1 MFENLQEKLQ
11 RAFKTLRGQATLT
24 EENIDEALR
33 EIRLA
38 LLEADVNFKVVKQLI
53 DQIRVKAVGQDVLT
67 ALSPG
72 EQVIK
77 IVRDELV
84 EILGRDTARMKFA
97 SQPPTVILMA
107 GLQGSGKTTTS
118 GKLANWL
125 KNGGHRPLL
134 VSVDV
139 YRPAAREQLKVV
151 AQAVKANIYEGE
163 VGEATPGPRD
173 PRAKEAR
180 REAINTGSDVL
191 IVDTAGRLHIDD
203 QLMDEMQLLKR
214 LLNPQEILF
223 VADAMTGQDA
233 VNSADEFHK
242 KLSLTGVVL
251 TKMDGDARGGAALSI
266 RQVTGQPIKFIGVGE
281 KYDAL
286 EPFHPD
292 RIVSRILGMGD
303 ILSLIER
310 AESQIDKKK
319 AQEMAT
325 KALTGDGFSLEDFRD
340 QLRQVKKMGSMKS
353 LLGMLPSIG
362 PFSGLQKAADNV
374 DEGQINRVEA
384 IINSMTTHER
394 NHHEVING
402 SRRKRIARGSGT
414 TVQEVNNLLRQYAQM
429 KKMFKQM
436 GKTVAPRTGLFH
448 QLQGQPA
455 HGVAG
460 IDFHHRLEPAI
471 ALGCAIDEGVDANRP
486 DIAGALQF
494 RFEQRKDVAIEAL
507 EAARN
512 VRRFAEQRGYVR
524 RYAAAVVGRRPV
536 GPELSLAVIDQAG
549 VAAELQV
556 ARPHLQLDGEIQRA
570 LQPGFDDHL
579 SAILQGTGQPLLL
592 CRQHL

>member
-11 RAFKTLRGQATLT
+11 RAFKSLRGQAVLT
-24 EENIDEALR
+24 EENISEALKQ
-33 EIRLA
+33 IRLA
-38 LLEADVNFKVVKQLI
+38 LLEADVNFKVVKDLI
-53 DQIRVKAVGQDVLT
+53 DRIQAKAVGQEVLT

-84 EILGRDTARMKFA
+84 ATLGKDTAKLKFA
-97 SQPPTVILMA
+97 SQPPTVVLMA

-151 AQAVKANIYEGE
+151 AAAIKANLYEGE
-163 VGEATPGPRD
+163 VGEANTATVERL
-173 PRAKEAR
+173 AKEAR
-180 REAINTGSDVL
+180 REAINNGCDVL

-203 QLMDEMQLLKR
+203 QLMEEMQSLKR

-223 VADAMTGQDA
+223 VADSMTGQDA

-242 KLSLTGVVL
+242 KLTLTGVVL

-266 RQVTGQPIKFIGVGE
+266 RQVTGQPIKFIGIGE

-303 ILSLIER
+303 ILSLIEKV
-310 AESQIDKKK
+310 ESQVDKKK
-319 AQEMAT
+319 ATELAT
-325 KALTGDGFSLEDFRD
+325 KALSGDGFSLEDFRD
-340 QLRQVKKMGSMKS
+340 QLRSVRKMGSLQS
-353 LLGMLPSIG
+353 LMGMLPSIG
-362 PFSGLQKAADNV
+362 AFQGLQKAADKV
-374 DEGQINRVEA
+374 DEKQINRVEA
-384 IINSMTTHER
+384 IINSMTSYER
-394 NHHEVING
+394 NHHESING

-436 GKTVAPRTGLFH
+436 GKPSFARRM
-448 QLQGQPA
+448 
-455 HGVAG
+455 AG
-460 IDFHHRLEPAI
+460 MKL
-471 ALGCAIDEGVDANRP
+471 
-486 DIAGALQF
+486 
-494 RFEQRKDVAIEAL
+494 
-507 EAARN
+507 
-512 VRRFAEQRGYVR
+512 
-524 RYAAAVVGRRPV
+524 
-536 GPELSLAVIDQAG
+536 
-549 VAAELQV
+549 
-556 ARPHLQLDGEIQRA
+556 
-570 LQPGFDDHL
+570 PGM
-579 SAILQGTGQPLLL
+579 
-592 CRQHL
+592 

>member
-1 MFENLQEKLQ
+1 MFENLSEKLQ
-11 RAFKTLRGQATLT
+11 KAFKNLRGQAVLN
-24 EENIDEALR
+24 EDNIQESLR

-53 DQIRVKAVGQDVLT
+53 DKIQDKALGQEVMG

-84 EILGRDTARMKFA
+84 AILGQDTAKIKFA
-97 SQPPTVILMA
+97 SQPPSIILMA

-139 YRPAAREQLKVV
+139 YRPAARQQLKVV
-151 AQAVKANIYEGE
+151 AQAIKANIYEGE
-163 VGEATPGPRD
+163 VTEANTATVERL
-173 PRAKEAR
+173 AKEAR
-180 REAINTGSDVL
+180 REAINTGSDVV

-203 QLMDEMQLLKR
+203 QLMDEMQSLKR

-233 VNSADEFHK
+233 VRSADEFHK

-266 RQVTGQPIKFIGVGE
+266 RNVTGQPIKFIGVGE

-303 ILSLIER
+303 ILSLIEK
-310 AESQIDKKK
+310 AEQQVDKKR
-319 AQEMAT
+319 AQEIAT

-340 QLRQVKKMGSMKS
+340 QLRQVKKMGSLQS
-353 LLGMLPSIG
+353 LVGMLPRIG
-362 PFSGLQKAADNV
+362 PFSGLQAAADKV
-374 DEGQINRVEA
+374 DDTQINRVEA
-384 IINSMTTHER
+384 IINSMTPYER
-394 NHHEVING
+394 DHHEVING

-414 TVQEVNNLLRQYAQM
+414 SVQEVNNLLRQYAQM

-436 GKTVAPRTGLFH
+436 GKPSFARRM
-448 QLQGQPA
+448 
-455 HGVAG
+455 AG
-460 IDFHHRLEPAI
+460 MKF
-471 ALGCAIDEGVDANRP
+471 
-486 DIAGALQF
+486 
-494 RFEQRKDVAIEAL
+494 
-507 EAARN
+507 
-512 VRRFAEQRGYVR
+512 
-524 RYAAAVVGRRPV
+524 
-536 GPELSLAVIDQAG
+536 
-549 VAAELQV
+549 
-556 ARPHLQLDGEIQRA
+556 
-570 LQPGFDDHL
+570 PGM
-579 SAILQGTGQPLLL
+579 
-592 CRQHL
+592 

>member
-11 RAFKTLRGQATLT
+11 RAFKSLRGQAKLS
-24 EENIDEALR
+24 EENIAEALR

-38 LLEADVNFKVVKQLI
+38 LLEADVNFKVVKELI
-53 DQIRVKAVGQDVLT
+53 DRIQAKAVGQEVLT

-84 EILGRDTARMKFA
+84 ETLGHDTARMKFA

-118 GKLANWL
+118 GKLAHWL

-139 YRPAAREQLKVV
+139 YRPAAREQLKIV
-151 AQAVKANIYEGE
+151 AQAVKSNIYEGE
-163 VGEATPGPRD
+163 AAEANTATVERLV
-173 PRAKEAR
+173 KEAR
-180 REAINTGSDVL
+180 REAVVSGCDVL

-203 QLMDEMQLLKR
+203 QLMDEMQSLKK
-214 LLNPQEILF
+214 LLNPSEILF

-233 VNSADEFHK
+233 VRSADEFHK

-310 AESQIDKKK
+310 AEQQIDRKK
-319 AQEMAT
+319 AEEMAT

-353 LLGMLPSIG
+353 LIGMLPSIG

-374 DEGQINRVEA
+374 DEKQINRVEA
-384 IINSMTTHER
+384 IISSMTMHER

-414 TVQEVNNLLRQYAQM
+414 SVQEVNNLLRQYAQM

-436 GKTVAPRTGLFH
+436 GKPSFARRL
-448 QLQGQPA
+448 
-455 HGVAG
+455 AG
-460 IDFHHRLEPAI
+460 MKL
-471 ALGCAIDEGVDANRP
+471 
-486 DIAGALQF
+486 
-494 RFEQRKDVAIEAL
+494 
-507 EAARN
+507 
-512 VRRFAEQRGYVR
+512 
-524 RYAAAVVGRRPV
+524 
-536 GPELSLAVIDQAG
+536 
-549 VAAELQV
+549 
-556 ARPHLQLDGEIQRA
+556 
-570 LQPGFDDHL
+570 PGM
-579 SAILQGTGQPLLL
+579 
-592 CRQHL
+592 

>member
-11 RAFKTLRGQATLT
+11 RAFKSLRGQAVLT
-24 EENIDEALR
+24 EENISEALKQ
-33 EIRLA
+33 IRLA
-38 LLEADVNFKVVKQLI
+38 LLEADVNFKVVKELI
-53 DQIRVKAVGQDVLT
+53 DRIQAKAVGQEVLT

-84 EILGRDTARMKFA
+84 ATLGKDTAKLKFA
-97 SQPPTVILMA
+97 SQPPTVVLMA

-151 AQAVKANIYEGE
+151 AAAIKANLYEGE
-163 VGEATPGPRD
+163 VGEANTATVERL
-173 PRAKEAR
+173 AKEAR
-180 REAINTGSDVL
+180 REAINTGCDVL

-203 QLMDEMQLLKR
+203 QLMEEMQSLKR

-223 VADAMTGQDA
+223 VADSMTGQDA
-233 VNSADEFHK
+233 VKSADEFHK
-242 KLSLTGVVL
+242 KLTLTGVVL

-266 RQVTGQPIKFIGVGE
+266 RQVTGQPIKFIGIGE

-303 ILSLIER
+303 ILSLIEK

-319 AQEMAT
+319 ASELAT
-325 KALTGDGFSLEDFRD
+325 KVAQPATVFRWKISATSCGRSAKWD
-340 QLRQVKKMGSMKS
+340 RCKVSWACC
-353 LLGMLPSIG
+353 PAIG
-362 PFSGLQKAADNV
+362 AFSGMQKAADKV
-374 DEGQINRVEA
+374 DEKQINRVEA
-384 IINSMTTHER
+384 IINSMTGYER
-394 NHHEVING
+394 NHHEAING

-414 TVQEVNNLLRQYAQM
+414 SVQEVNNLLRQYAQM

-436 GKTVAPRTGLFH
+436 GKPSFARRM
-448 QLQGQPA
+448 
-455 HGVAG
+455 AG
-460 IDFHHRLEPAI
+460 MKF
-471 ALGCAIDEGVDANRP
+471 
-486 DIAGALQF
+486 
-494 RFEQRKDVAIEAL
+494 
-507 EAARN
+507 
-512 VRRFAEQRGYVR
+512 
-524 RYAAAVVGRRPV
+524 
-536 GPELSLAVIDQAG
+536 
-549 VAAELQV
+549 
-556 ARPHLQLDGEIQRA
+556 
-570 LQPGFDDHL
+570 PGM
-579 SAILQGTGQPLLL
+579 
-592 CRQHL
+592 

>member
-11 RAFKTLRGQATLT
+11 RAFKSLRGQAVLT
-24 EENIDEALR
+24 EENIAEAMKQ
-33 EIRLA
+33 IRLA
-38 LLEADVNFKVVKQLI
+38 LLEADVNFKVVKDLI
-53 DQIRVKAVGQDVLT
+53 DRIQAKAIGQDVLT

-84 EILGRDTARMKFA
+84 ETLGKDTAKLKFA
-97 SQPPTVILMA
+97 SQPPTVVLMA

-139 YRPAAREQLKVV
+139 YRPAAREQLRVV
-151 AQAVKANIYEGE
+151 AAAIKANLYEGE
-163 VGEATPGPRD
+163 VGKAGVETNTATVERL
-173 PRAKEAR
+173 AKEAR
-180 REAINTGSDVL
+180 REAINTGCDVL

-203 QLMDEMQLLKR
+203 QLMDEMQSLKR

-233 VNSADEFHK
+233 VKSADEFHK
-242 KLSLTGVVL
+242 KLTLTGVIL

-303 ILSLIER
+303 ILSLIEK

-319 AQEMAT
+319 AQDLAT

-340 QLRQVKKMGSMKS
+340 QLRQVRKMGSLQS
-353 LLGMLPSIG
+353 LIGMLPSVG
-362 PFSGLQKAADNV
+362 AFSGLQKAADKV
-374 DEGQINRVEA
+374 DEKQINRVEA
-384 IINSMTTHER
+384 IINSMTGYER
-394 NHHEVING
+394 NHHEAING

-414 TVQEVNNLLRQYAQM
+414 SVQEVNNLLRQYAQM
-429 KKMFKQM
+429 RKMFKQM
-436 GKTVAPRTGLFH
+436 GKPSFARRM
-448 QLQGQPA
+448 
-455 HGVAG
+455 AG
-460 IDFHHRLEPAI
+460 MKF
-471 ALGCAIDEGVDANRP
+471 
-486 DIAGALQF
+486 
-494 RFEQRKDVAIEAL
+494 
-507 EAARN
+507 
-512 VRRFAEQRGYVR
+512 
-524 RYAAAVVGRRPV
+524 
-536 GPELSLAVIDQAG
+536 
-549 VAAELQV
+549 
-556 ARPHLQLDGEIQRA
+556 
-570 LQPGFDDHL
+570 PGM
-579 SAILQGTGQPLLL
+579 
-592 CRQHL
+592 

>member
-53 DQIRVKAVGQDVLT
+53 DQIRAKAVGQEVMT

-77 IVRDELV
+77 ILRDELV
-84 EILGRDTARMKFA
+84 DILGKDTARVKFA

-118 GKLANWL
+118 GKLAHWL

-151 AQAVKANIYEGE
+151 AQAVKAQIYEGH
-163 VGEATPGPRD
+163 VV
-173 PRAKEAR
+173 AKEAR
-180 REAINTGSDVL
+180 REAVVSGCDVL

-203 QLMDEMQLLKR
+203 DLMDEMQSLKK
-214 LLNPQEILF
+214 LLNPSEILF

-233 VNSADEFHK
+233 VRSAEEFHK

-310 AESQIDKKK
+310 AEQQIDKKK
-319 AQEMAT
+319 AAEMAS
-325 KALTGDGFSLEDFRD
+325 KALSGDGFSLEDFRD

-353 LLGMLPSIG
+353 LMGMLPSIG
-362 PFSGLQKAADNV
+362 PFSGLQKAADSV
-374 DEGQINRVEA
+374 DEKQINRVEA
-384 IINSMTTHER
+384 IINSMTSHER

-414 TVQEVNNLLRQYAQM
+414 TIQEVNNLLRQYAQM
-429 KKMFKQM
+429 RKMFKQM
-436 GKTVAPRTGLFH
+436 GKPSFARRL
-448 QLQGQPA
+448 
-455 HGVAG
+455 AG
-460 IDFHHRLEPAI
+460 M
-471 ALGCAIDEGVDANRP
+471 
-486 DIAGALQF
+486 
-494 RFEQRKDVAIEAL
+494 KM
-507 EAARN
+507 
-512 VRRFAEQRGYVR
+512 
-524 RYAAAVVGRRPV
+524 
-536 GPELSLAVIDQAG
+536 
-549 VAAELQV
+549 
-556 ARPHLQLDGEIQRA
+556 
-570 LQPGFDDHL
+570 PGM
-579 SAILQGTGQPLLL
+579 
-592 CRQHL
+592 